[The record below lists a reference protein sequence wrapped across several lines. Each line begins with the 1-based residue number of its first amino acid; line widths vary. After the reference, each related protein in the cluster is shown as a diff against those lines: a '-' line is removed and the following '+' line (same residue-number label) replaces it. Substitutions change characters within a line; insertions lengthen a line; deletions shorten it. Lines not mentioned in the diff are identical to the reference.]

1 MKYLKYDEKLAQC
14 FSSVIMDTLDS
25 LGSRLQ
31 CMRPDIRPLVPS
43 MRTWG
48 EAVTARFAAVR
59 ELPQSPYGL
68 EIQVVD
74 DLREGHLL
82 VTQCDT
88 QELSAAWGGLLT
100 TAARSRKA
108 RGVVTDGGARDYAEI
123 VELGFPTFCRGLTPY
138 DSLGRMDVVE
148 TNVAI
153 LCGGIAVRPGDL
165 EGLGESQRREQGSR
179 RSACRSERYGDFRE
193 VPNSL
198 NVVFGITPRRRAFP
212 SYFPKCSCLDH
223 SGELSAARMRVSTH
237 CTSPDLRAACHRG
250 FT

>member
-25 LGSRLQ
+25 LGSRVQ

-100 TAARSRKA
+100 TAARSRPA
-108 RGVVTDGGARDYAEI
+108 
-123 VELGFPTFCRGLTPY
+123 
-138 DSLGRMDVVE
+138 S
-148 TNVAI
+148 
-153 LCGGIAVRPGDL
+153 
-165 EGLGESQRREQGSR
+165 SR
-179 RSACRSERYGDFRE
+179 RRSTPTRRSCSPRFLGAGRYCPADSVGA
-193 VPNSL
+193 VIAL
-198 NVVFGITPRRRAFP
+198 
-212 SYFPKCSCLDH
+212 
-223 SGELSAARMRVSTH
+223 
-237 CTSPDLRAACHRG
+237 
-250 FT
+250 

>member
-1 MKYLKYDEKLAQC
+1 MKYLKHDDKLAQC

-25 LGSRLQ
+25 LGNRVQ

-74 DLREGHLL
+74 ALREGQVL

-148 TNVAI
+148 INAPI
-153 LCGGIAVRPGDL
+153 RCGGITVRPGDL
-165 EGLGESQRREQGSR
+165 IFADVDGTVVVPQEVADEAISKAWEKIKGENKVR
-179 RSACRSERYGDFRE
+179 D
-193 VPNSL
+193 
-198 NVVFGITPRRRAFP
+198 PRRPA
-212 SYFPKCSCLDH
+212 STS
-223 SGELSAARMRVSTH
+223 SSAAISATPSTRSGRRWRGS
-237 CTSPDLRAACHRG
+237 SPRCRR
-250 FT
+250 

>member
-1 MKYLKYDEKLAQC
+1 MKYLKYDEKLEQC

-25 LGSRLQ
+25 LGRRVQ

-43 MRTWG
+43 MRAWG
-48 EAVTARFAAVR
+48 EAVTARFAAAR
-59 ELPQSPYGL
+59 ELPQKPYGL

-74 DLREGHLL
+74 DLREGQVL

-123 VELGFPTFCRGLTPY
+123 VELAFPTFCRGLTPY

-153 LCGGIAVRPGDL
+153 RCGGMAVRPGDL
-165 EGLGESQRREQGSR
+165 IFADVDGIVVVPQDLADEVISKAWEKVHGES
-179 RSACRSERYGDFRE
+179 
-193 VPNSL
+193 
-198 NVVFGITPRRRAFP
+198 
-212 SYFPKCSCLDH
+212 
-223 SGELSAARMRVSTH
+223 RVR
-237 CTSPDLRAACHRG
+237 DALRAGASVTETFAKYRIL
-250 FT
+250 